1 MFESDAFRYVRLGR
15 SDRVS
20 RCRRTPAPSSSLRPK
35 GKAVFVGP
43 EVQRIFAMAVE
54 LPPAERESLVRRE
67 CGNDPR
73 LFREVMSLLQAYEDH
88 LDDDYLEKP
97 VFEVGKLWQDAY
109 QESEQLKKREQVPPT
124 IPGYT
129 IIEHLGNGAMGQVYL
144 ARQDELARPVA
155 VKVLR
160 PLALDR
166 HYDEFV
172 VRFRNECKVLAM
184 LPHKNIA
191 KLYDV
196 GSLADD
202 RPFFTMEYLEG
213 AQTVQQF
220 CDETRAGIEQRLQ
233 LFLEICDGVAFA
245 HRNAIVHR
253 DLKPSNILVDPK
265 SHRPLIIDFGI
276 AKSIQPHEAIDFTE
290 TPEWR
295 PMGTPPFISPEQLR
309 RTKDGVTDTRSDVYA
324 LGMVLYVLL
333 TDQRPFINHGDATY
347 DFDLL
352 KKIIETPAPAPSQAF
367 LQQTATCRGE
377 VAAKRGLTP
386 AQLARL
392 LRRDLDWVVLKAI
405 RKNPDERYQS
415 VLALADDVRRFLALQ
430 PVKARPDVWF
440 YPFSKF
446 VRRHW
451 AAVTVGALFA
461 VSLLTVATIAFF
473 NNQKAI
479 RAGARTRAV
488 LTNLRSV
495 VDINDPLFPDL
506 VRVDTARTIVD
517 KLGVGIEEFDDDE
530 MRLTLM
536 EIQASLLYSIGDY
549 RAAKDRFSA
558 IYRANLR
565 RLGPDHKSTIIA
577 AYWAGICSVGLK
589 QSDEALAFFDI
600 VLPYSRVLEQR
611 FQFRLRRARVEA
623 LRELGLTDSSVLIDE
638 LNAMAAGLH
647 DLQGEHSAEAVL
659 IAISKGHVYR
669 DSFQFD
675 KAEEAYLQA
684 LTLRLDNELVSD
696 PIRGNTYNY
705 LAANARA
712 QGAPEKALTFGREGR
727 RLLEGSLPPDHPYL
741 LSLYNNLGNVFADL
755 GRYEEA
761 EPLLR
766 EALLLKPTHELYT
779 KPLQTNMLNNL
790 ADLYLDWD
798 CVAEAETV
806 KLIELTLRGQAAS
819 PRDLNHLA
827 SYLTLA
833 EIYALRGR
841 HAETVALLE
850 AVIADWPAGAHRE
863 YQGVALVLLSLA
875 EARQGRVTRAFD
887 YFCQARDLSGP
898 AAAHFAEYYCESA
911 RGLASLPLTPQQT
924 EQVRAALTTFCGS
937 GGR

>member
-1 MFESDAFRYVRLGR
+1 M
-15 SDRVS
+15 
-20 RCRRTPAPSSSLRPK
+20 
-35 GKAVFVGP
+35 GP

-54 LPPAERESLVRRE
+54 LPSAERETLVRGE
-67 CGNDPR
+67 CGDDPVV
-73 LFREVMSLLQAYEDH
+73 FHEVMSLLQAYEDH
-88 LDDDYLEKP
+88 RDDDYLEKP

-129 IIEHLGNGAMGQVYL
+129 ILEHLGNGAMGQVYL

-160 PLALDR
+160 RPALDS
-166 HYDEFV
+166 HFDEFV
-172 VRFRNECKVLAM
+172 ARFRNECKVLAM

-196 GSLADD
+196 GSLDDD
-202 RPFFTMEYLEG
+202 RPYFTMEYLEG

-220 CDETRAGIEQRLQ
+220 CDETRADVAQRLR

-245 HRNAIVHR
+245 HRNTIVHR

-265 SHRPLIIDFGI
+265 SRRPLIIDFGI
-276 AKSIQPHEAIDFTE
+276 AKSIQPHEAINFTE

-295 PMGTPPFISPEQLR
+295 PFGTPPFISPEQLR
-309 RTKDGVTDTRSDVYA
+309 RSKDGMTDTRSDVYA

-333 TDQRPFINHGDATY
+333 TDHRPFIKPSDAAY

-352 KKIIETPAPAPSQAF
+352 KRIIETPAPAPSQAF
-367 LQQTATCRGE
+367 LQQDESRRHE
-377 VAAKRGLTP
+377 VAAKRGMAPIQLT
-386 AQLARL
+386 RL
-392 LRRDLDWVVLKAI
+392 LQRDLDWVVLKAVK
-405 RKNPDERYQS
+405 KNPDERYQS
-415 VLALADDVRRFLALQ
+415 VLALADEIRRFLALQ

-440 YPFSKF
+440 YAFSKF

-451 AAVTVGALFA
+451 AAVSFGALFT

-479 RAGARTRAV
+479 RAAARTRAV
-488 LTNLRSV
+488 LTNLKNV

-517 KLGVGIEEFDDDE
+517 KLAVGISESDDE
-530 MRLTLM
+530 ETRVTLM
-536 EIQASLLYSIGDY
+536 EIQASLLYGIGDY
-549 RAAKDRFSA
+549 RAAKDRFTA
-558 IYRANLR
+558 LYRANLR
-565 RLGPDHKSTIIA
+565 RLGPAHKNTLIA

-589 QSDEALAFFDI
+589 ESDAALAFFDI
-600 VLPYSRVLEQR
+600 VLPHSSVLEPR

-623 LRELGLTDSSVLIDE
+623 LRELGLTEAAVLIGE
-638 LNAMAAGLH
+638 LDAMAEELE
-647 DLQGEHSAEAVL
+647 DQKGEHSAEAVL
-659 IAISKGHVYR
+659 IAISKGHVFR
-669 DSFQFD
+669 DSFRFD
-675 KAEEAYLQA
+675 EAETAYLQA
-684 LTLRLDNELVSD
+684 LNLRLDNDLVSD

-712 QGAPEKALTFGREGR
+712 QGDPAKALTFGRKGR
-727 RLLEGSLPPDHPYL
+727 HLLEGSLPPDHPYL
-741 LSLYNNLGNVFADL
+741 LSLYNNLGNVYADL

-779 KPLQTNMLNNL
+779 KPMQTNMLNNL

-798 CVAEAETV
+798 CVVEAETV
-806 KLIELTLRGQAAS
+806 KLIELTLRGQAAA

-841 HAETVALLE
+841 HAETAQLLE
-850 AVIADWPAGAHRE
+850 TVIADWPAGAHRE

-875 EARQGRVTRAFD
+875 EARQGHQARAFD
-887 YFCQARDLSGP
+887 YFCQARDLSGS
-898 AAAHFAEYYCESA
+898 AAVHFAEYYCESA
-911 RGLASLPLTPQQT
+911 RGLAKLPLSPGQA
-924 EQVRAALTTFCGS
+924 EQVRVALASFCAS
-937 GGR
+937 AKP

>member
-1 MFESDAFRYVRLGR
+1 M
-15 SDRVS
+15 
-20 RCRRTPAPSSSLRPK
+20 
-35 GKAVFVGP
+35 GP

-54 LPPAERESLVRRE
+54 LPPAKREALVQRE
-67 CGNDPR
+67 CGNDPIV
-73 LFREVMSLLQAYEDH
+73 FRDVMSLLQAYEDH
-88 LDDDYLEKP
+88 RDDDFLEKP
-97 VFEVGKLWQDAY
+97 VFEVGKLWQDAHH
-109 QESEQLKKREQVPPT
+109 ESEQLKKRERVPPT

-129 IIEHLGNGAMGQVYL
+129 ILEQLGHGAMGQVYL
-144 ARQDELARPVA
+144 ARHDELARPVA

-160 PLALDR
+160 PPVLDS

-172 VRFRNECKVLAM
+172 TRFRNECKVLAM

-196 GSLADD
+196 GSLDDD

-213 AQTVQQF
+213 AQTVQQY
-220 CDETRAGIEQRLQ
+220 CDETHADIQQRLR

-265 SHRPLIIDFGI
+265 SRRPLIIDFGI
-276 AKSIQPHEAIDFTE
+276 AKSIQPHETIDFTE

-295 PMGTPPFISPEQLR
+295 PFGTPPFISPEQLR
-309 RTKDGVTDTRSDVYA
+309 RSKDGVTDTRSDVYA

-333 TDQRPFINHGDATY
+333 TDLRPFLSASDTAY
-347 DFDLL
+347 DFDLH
-352 KKIIETPAPAPSQAF
+352 KRIIETPALAPSQAF
-367 LQQTATCRGE
+367 TQQDAPRRE
-377 VAAKRGLTP
+377 AVAAKRGLAP
-386 AQLARL
+386 AQLIRL
-392 LRRDLDWVVLKAI
+392 LHRDLDWVVLKAVK
-405 RKNPDERYQS
+405 KNPDERYQS
-415 VLALADDVRRFLALQ
+415 VLALADDIRRFLALQ
-430 PVKARPDVWF
+430 PVKARPDALF
-440 YPFSKF
+440 YAFSKF

-451 AAVTVGALFA
+451 AAVSFGALFS

-479 RAGARTRAV
+479 RAAARTRAV
-488 LTNLRSV
+488 LTNLKNV

-517 KLGVGIEEFDDDE
+517 KLAVGISESDDE
-530 MRLTLM
+530 ETRVTLM
-536 EIQASLLYSIGDY
+536 EIQASLLFGIGDY
-549 RAAKDRFSA
+549 RAAKDQFTA
-558 IYRANLR
+558 LYRANLR
-565 RLGPDHKSTIIA
+565 RLGPHHKNTLTA

-589 QSDEALAFFDI
+589 ESDAALAFFDI
-600 VLPYSRVLEQR
+600 VLPHSRVLEPR

-623 LRELGLTDSSVLIDE
+623 LRELGLTDAAVLIEE
-638 LNAMAAGLH
+638 LTAMEAEIV
-647 DLQGEHSAEAVL
+647 DPKGEHSAEVVL
-659 IAISKGHVYR
+659 IAISKGHVFR
-669 DSFQFD
+669 DSFQFE
-675 KAEEAYLQA
+675 KAEKAYLRA
-684 LTLRLDNELVSD
+684 LDLRLDNELVSD

-705 LAANARA
+705 LTMNARS
-712 QGAPEKALTFGREGR
+712 QGNPEKALAFGREGR
-727 RLLEGSLPPDHPYL
+727 RLLEGSLPSDHPYL

-755 GRYEEA
+755 GRFEEA

-798 CVAEAETV
+798 CVAEAEMV
-806 KLIELTLRGQAAS
+806 KLIELTLRGQAVS

-833 EIYALRGR
+833 EIYALHGR
-841 HAETVALLE
+841 HAETVQLLE
-850 AVIADWPAGAHRE
+850 TVIADWPVGAHQQ

-875 EARQGRVTRAFD
+875 EARQDHPNRAFE
-887 YFCQARDLSGP
+887 YFCQARDLSGS
-898 AAAHFAEYYCESA
+898 ATAHFAEYYCESA
-911 RGLASLPLTPQQT
+911 RGLARLSLSPAQT
-924 EQVRAALTTFCGS
+924 EQIRAAQAAYCPPVDP
-937 GGR
+937 